1 MPVQNLGQKL
11 LLSLLLAVVVMAAF
25 TLYTDVQSL
34 QETLRT
40 FEWGWMLPVVGL
52 TFVNLGLRYVKWEY
66 YLRLLGIRSVK
77 RSDSVAIFLAN
88 YLLILTPGKVGA
100 LLKSY
105 FLKQTNG
112 IPVARTMPI
121 VVAERLSDGLGM
133 VLMTAIAMVAYP
145 AALPA
150 VLIVVAGMG
159 LVVVIAQHRPLALR
173 LIGVAE
179 QLPFVNRFAT
189 TLHTLYD
196 STNELLQVRPLLLA
210 TLLGT
215 GARATEGVALYF
227 VLLGL
232 GVANTTDVLT
242 NALFITALS
251 NIVGVLVMMP
261 GGLGGTEGS
270 MAGLISHFMGLAP
283 APTTAATLLSRLA
296 SFWLP
301 ALLGGIAIFAKRA
314 VFFKPD
320 ESDVEVGYS
329 MVPSPPSNT
338 P

>member
-1 MPVQNLGQKL
+1 MPIQNLGQKL
-11 LLSLLLAVVVMAAF
+11 LLSLLLGVAVIAAF
-25 TLYTDVQSL
+25 TLYTDLQSL
-34 QETLRT
+34 HATL
-40 FEWGWMLPVVGL
+40 L
-52 TFVNLGLRYVKWEY
+52 TFQWAWMIPVIGLIGLNLALRYVKWDY
-66 YLRLLGIRSVK
+66 YLRLLEIRGVT
-77 RSDSVAIFLAN
+77 RSDSIAIFLAN

-121 VVAERLSDGLGM
+121 VVAERLTDGLGM
-133 VLMTAIAMVAYP
+133 VLMTALAMVAYP

-150 VLIVVAGMG
+150 VIVVLIGMG
-159 LVVVIAQHRPLALR
+159 AVVVVAQNRPLALR
-173 LIGVAE
+173 LMALAE
-179 QLPFVNRFAT
+179 RFTLTKRFAA

-196 STNELLQVRPLLLA
+196 STNELLKIRPLIWA

-215 GARATEGVALYF
+215 AARATEGVALYC
-227 VLLGL
+227 VLMGL
-232 GVANTTDVLT
+232 GVPNTPDVLVNT
-242 NALFITALS
+242 LFITALS

-270 MAGLISHFMGLAP
+270 MAGLLSQFMGLAP
-283 APTTAATLLSRLA
+283 APTTAATLLARLA

-301 ALLGGIAIFAKRA
+301 ALLGGLAMFAKRD

-320 ESDVEVGYS
+320 EEEAAYALESQESIGY
-329 MVPSPPSNT
+329 
-338 P
+338 

>member
-1 MPVQNLGQKL
+1 MPIQNLGQKL
-11 LLSLLLAVVVMAAF
+11 LFSLLLGVAVMAAF

-34 QETLRT
+34 RETLRT
-40 FEWGWMLPVVGL
+40 FMWGWMLPVVGL
-52 TFVNLGLRYVKWEY
+52 TAVNLGLRYIKWEY
-66 YLRLLGIRSVK
+66 YLRLLAVRGVK
-77 RSDSVAIFLAN
+77 RSDSIAIFLAN

-121 VVAERLSDGLGM
+121 IVAERLTDGLGM

-150 VLIVVAGMG
+150 VIFVVLGMGAVVVVA
-159 LVVVIAQHRPLALR
+159 QNRSLALR
-173 LIGVAE
+173 LIAFAE
-179 QLPFVNRFAT
+179 GIPFLNRFAA

-196 STNELLQVRPLLLA
+196 STNELLKVRPLIWA

-215 GARATEGVALYF
+215 GARAMEGISLYF

-232 GVANTTDVLT
+232 GVTNTPELLVNT
-242 NALFITALS
+242 LFITALS

-270 MAGLISHFMGLAP
+270 MAGLLSQFIGLAP
-283 APTTAATLLSRLA
+283 APTTAATLLARLA

-301 ALLGGIAIFAKRA
+301 ALLGGIAIFAKRH
-314 VFFKPD
+314 VFFKP
-320 ESDVEVGYS
+320 EEEVALEAT
-329 MVPSPPSNT
+329 PPMRA
-338 P
+338 

>member
-1 MPVQNLGQKL
+1 MPIQNLGQKL
-11 LLSLLLAVVVMAAF
+11 LLSLLLGVAVMAAF

-34 QETLRT
+34 RETLRT
-40 FEWGWMLPVVGL
+40 FNWWWMLPVIGL
-52 TFVNLGLRYVKWEY
+52 TAANLGLRYLKWDY
-66 YLRLLGIRSVK
+66 YLRLLAVHGVK
-77 RSDSVAIFLAN
+77 RSDSIAIFLAN

-121 VVAERLSDGLGM
+121 VVAERLTDGLGM
-133 VLMTAIAMVAYP
+133 VLMTLLALVAYP

-150 VLIVVAGMG
+150 VGIVVLGMG
-159 LVVVIAQHRPLALR
+159 VVVIVAQNRPLALR

-179 QLPFVNRFAT
+179 RFTLTKRFAT
-189 TLHTLYD
+189 TLYTLYD
-196 STNELLQVRPLLLA
+196 STNELLRVRPLIYA

-232 GVANTTDVLT
+232 GVPSTLDVLLNT
-242 NALFITALS
+242 LFITALS

-270 MAGLISHFMGLAP
+270 MAGLLSQFMGLAP
-283 APTTAATLLSRLA
+283 APTTAATLLARLA

-301 ALLGGIAIFAKRA
+301 ALLGAIAIFAKRA
-314 VFFKPD
+314 VFFKP
-320 ESDVEVGYS
+320 EEEEIALE
-329 MVPSPPSNT
+329 VPSSIRA
-338 P
+338 

>member
-1 MPVQNLGQKL
+1 MPIQNLGQKII
-11 LLSLLLAVVVMAAF
+11 LSLLLGVVVLAAF

-40 FEWGWMLPVVGL
+40 FEWLWMLPVVGL

-66 YLRLLGIRSVK
+66 YLRLLGIRGVK
-77 RSDSVAIFLAN
+77 QSDSIAIFLAN

-121 VVAERLSDGLGM
+121 IVAERLSDGLGM

-150 VLIVVAGMG
+150 VI
-159 LVVVIAQHRPLALR
+159 LVVVGMGMVVLVAQHRPLALR
-173 LIGVAE
+173 LIAIAE
-179 QLPFVNRFAT
+179 GIPFIHRFAA

-196 STNELLQVRPLLLA
+196 STNELLQIRPLIVA

-232 GVANTTDVLT
+232 GVANTPEVLT

-270 MAGLISHFMGLAP
+270 MAGLITYFIGLAP
-283 APTTAATLLSRLA
+283 APTTAATLLARLA

-320 ESDVEVGYS
+320 VEEEAGYS
-329 MVPSPPSNT
+329 LVPSSPSNT

>member
-1 MPVQNLGQKL
+1 MPIQNLGQKL
-11 LLSLLLAVVVMAAF
+11 LLSLLLGVAVVAAF

-34 QETLRT
+34 RDTLST
-40 FEWGWMLPVVGL
+40 FHWWWMMPVLGL
-52 TFVNLGLRYVKWEY
+52 TALNLSLRYVKWDY
-66 YLRLLGIRSVK
+66 YLRLLGIEGVK

-121 VVAERLSDGLGM
+121 VVAERLTDGLGM
-133 VLMTAIAMVAYP
+133 VLMTALALVAYP

-150 VLIVVAGMG
+150 VVVVVVGMG
-159 LVVVIAQHRPLALR
+159 AVVLVAQHRPLALR
-173 LIGVAE
+173 LLALAE
-179 QLPFVNRFAT
+179 RFPFTKRFAT

-196 STNELLQVRPLLLA
+196 STNELLRVQPLVIA

-215 GARATEGVALYF
+215 AARATEGIALYF
-227 VLLGL
+227 ILLGL
-232 GVANTTDVLT
+232 GLPNSIELLPNT
-242 NALFITALS
+242 LFITALS

-270 MAGLISHFMGLAP
+270 MAGLLSQFMGLAP
-283 APTTAATLLSRLA
+283 APTTAATLLARLA

-301 ALLGGIAIFAKRA
+301 ALLGGVAMIAKRA
-314 VFFKPD
+314 VFFKPEE
-320 ESDVEVGYS
+320 ESSVYPLESKRV
-329 MVPSPPSNT
+329 
-338 P
+338 